1 MPAEEETTKTRKD
14 ESAKPGHRQVLAQ
27 GSGFRVQGLLSL
39 HPSSFSIH
47 PSASSFR
54 SFVSSWS
61 LPFQK
66 AKLSIAWL
74 VLGLAALG
82 LPSGLTPGA
91 LAQCVGGTC
100 RPAAAPHAAV
110 VRIANALPGG
120 ITCYGSGT
128 LVGKEDTRGLV
139 LTCSHLF
146 RQGAGTVTV
155 AFPSGR
161 QHGARLLDRDQAW
174 DLAALE
180 IDEPPAQPVAIAG
193 EYPRPGESLQSCGYG
208 PDGRYQCQPGRAL
221 GYAKTAAST
230 SHETLQVSGAAR
242 DGDSG
247 GPVLNA
253 RGELVAVV
261 WGTDGRTVEGTYCGR
276 IRKFLAGL
284 ASRGRQPPGV
294 SGGADDTRR
303 LTPPAPTLPGP
314 STPPTP
320 WGDRI
325 EDLRR
330 RLADQEQTFGQRIER
345 IEKAVAI
352 AAGLKERI
360 EKAESA
366 VGAENLRRIVREVAG
381 GLVAEGAPGLLE
393 KALPAVMA
401 ALGWTGPPAIAAVLA
416 ARVLAAVLRRRRDE
430 RRQGR
435 REPDAGTK
443 AAPAPQP
450 FPVVVETPP
459 PPQNVVHERT
469 YVPYQEPN
477 EQLVALLWAQDQYV
491 QRNPG
496 ARETIE
502 AIRQFAEQYR
512 SGMQAKR

>member
-1 MPAEEETTKTRKD
+1 MPEN
-14 ESAKPGHRQVLAQ
+14 VL
-27 GSGFRVQGLLSL
+27 R
-39 HPSSFSIH
+39 P
-47 PSASSFR
+47 
-54 SFVSSWS
+54 
-61 LPFQK
+61 
-66 AKLSIAWL
+66 SIAWL
-74 VLGLAALG
+74 VLGLVAAGFTTAG
-82 LPSGLTPGA
+82 LAPGPMPEA

-128 LVGKEDTRGLV
+128 LVGKEDARGLV

-146 RQGAGTVTV
+146 RQGAGMVTV
-155 AFPSGR
+155 VFPGGR
-161 QHGARLLDRDQAW
+161 QHGARLLERDDAW

-180 IDEPPAQPVAIAG
+180 VREPPALPVAIAQ

-208 PDGRYQCQPGRAL
+208 PDGRYQCNPGRVL
-221 GYAKTAAST
+221 GYAKTAASS

-284 ASRGRQPPGV
+284 AGRERQPP
-294 SGGADDTRR
+294 SGSDGGDDARR
-303 LTPPAPTLPGP
+303 LTPPAPTAPTP
-314 STPPTP
+314 TPPAAV
-320 WGDRI
+320 GDRL
-325 EDLRR
+325 EELRR
-330 RLADQEQTFGQRIER
+330 RLADQEQAVGQRMER
-345 IEKAVAI
+345 IEKAVEI
-352 AAGLKERI
+352 AAGLKQRI

-366 VGAENLRRIVREVAG
+366 VGAESLRGIVREVAAG
-381 GLVAEGAPGLLE
+381 VVAEGAPGLVE
-393 KALPAVMA
+393 TALPAVLA

-416 ARVLAAVLRRRRDE
+416 ARVLAAVARRRLAT

-435 REPDAGTK
+435 SEPNGGTT

-469 YVPYQEPN
+469 FVPYQEPN
-477 EQLVALLWAQDQYV
+477 GQLAALLWAQDQYV

-512 SGMQAKR
+512 SGMQTKKGT